1 MKKAIYYANE
11 KINMN
16 YVVYTKE
23 NADISELPLIIYLHG
38 AGERGLKV
46 DHLSR
51 HGIPKFLDAGREYDA
66 TFLCP
71 QCPCD
76 RVWDNVV
83 NDVKAIID
91 KVVAELGIKKDRIC
105 ITGSSMGGFGTWMM
119 GLTFT
124 NFFAAIAPVAGGGM
138 SWRGGNLMTTPV
150 LAIHGDND
158 TVVPIIYSQ
167 LMVDRLK
174 QIGADAELI
183 TLEGY
188 GHNDGINEAY
198 ENEKLIYW
206 LLDKRRNDYSEVPE
220 AVSDCF

>member
-1 MKKAIYYANE
+1 MKKTIYYADENF
-11 KINMN
+11 KMN
-16 YVVYTKE
+16 YVVYTKDGA
-23 NADISELPLIIYLHG
+23 NISELPLIIYLHG

-51 HGIPKFLDAGREYDA
+51 HGIPKFLDMGREYDA

-83 NDVKAIID
+83 NEVKAIID
-91 KVVAELGIKKDRIC
+91 NVVKEYGIKKDRIC

-124 NFFAAIAPVAGGGM
+124 NFFAGIAPIAGGGM
-138 SWRGGNLMTTPV
+138 SWRGGNLRSTPV
-150 LAIHGDND
+150 LAAHGDADNI
-158 TVVPIIYSQ
+158 VPIIYSQ

-174 QIGADAELI
+174 SFGADAELI
-183 TLEGY
+183 TLEGF

-198 ENEKLIYW
+198 ENETIINW
-206 LLDKRRNDYSEVPE
+206 LLKQRRTDYSDVPE

>member
-1 MKKAIYYANE
+1 MKKTIYLANE
-11 KINMN
+11 NQKMN

-23 NADISELPLIIYLHG
+23 NADLSEMPLIVYLHG

-66 TFLCP
+66 VFLCP

-83 NDVKAIID
+83 NDVKEIID
-91 KVVAELGIKKDRIC
+91 KVVYDLNIKKDRIC

-124 NFFAAIAPVAGGGM
+124 NFFAGIAPVAGGGM
-138 SWRGGNLMTTPV
+138 SWRCGNLRSTPV
-150 LAIHGDND
+150 LAYHGDKD
-158 TVVPIIYSQ
+158 SIVPLIYSE
-167 LMVDRLK
+167 LMVNRIK
-174 QIGADAELI
+174 GFGGNAELI
-183 TLEGY
+183 ILEGFE
-188 GHNDGINEAY
+188 HNDGINEAY
-198 ENEKLIYW
+198 EREELIY
-206 LLDKRRNDYSEVPE
+206 LLMKQRRTDFSDVPE
-220 AVSDCF
+220 EVSDCF